1 LISLCFFKNNGSV
14 ATPSGNKSTLVWGD
28 LPVSFASDFA
38 FFSRRS
44 MNLAAARLSD
54 SGQS

>member
-1 LISLCFFKNNGSV
+1 LISFGFLKNNGSV

-38 FFSRRS
+38 FFFPTINESC
-44 MNLAAARLSD
+44 
-54 SGQS
+54 SGTLIR